1 MDALQQYSRKI
12 EAARRAYAARKSV
25 IQASRDHTPAAKNK
39 ALRVAKNEY
48 LAEVATVRQ
57 ALAPKVREAAGQMAD
72 KRRGVVGEQLGALY
86 EHLDRLG
93 AAGAARVMLITRL
106 VEMGT
111 PGELWALYKTGDP
124 IAQGIIALL
133 PSAYA
138 DGKDTAANAL
148 RALVEADI
156 SAGLADGEKALGD
169 AEKFLVSLDI
179 DPDAVIERR
188 VQQYGGDVVGDPR
201 QLERLLSREVSEA
214 DKRQALADLPRLL
227 AVEE

>member
-1 MDALQQYSRKI
+1 MDALQQYTRKI
-12 EAARRAYAARKSV
+12 EAARRAYVARKSA
-25 IQASRDHTPAAKNK
+25 IHASTDYTPDAKSK

-48 LAEVATVRQ
+48 LAEVAEVRQ

-148 RALVEADI
+148 KALVEADI
-156 SAGLADGEKALGD
+156 SAGLADGEKALKD
-169 AEKFLVSLDI
+169 AENFLASLDI
-179 DPDAVIERR
+179 DPDAAR
-188 VQQYGGDVVGDPR
+188 QQKAQVYGADVVGDPR
-201 QLERLLSREVSEA
+201 QLERLLLGEVSEA